1 MRHIFPKGGGPKAGN
16 VEGIAEIIAALEK
29 SATVDV
35 VGTNLI
41 KRKVPYKESIQPE
54 VNESEDHN
62 NGKQTLEDK
71 QKVTPKPAVYKIPK
85 SRVSA
90 KGQ

>member
-1 MRHIFPKGGGPKAGN
+1 MRRIFPKGGGPKAGN
-16 VEGIAEIIAALEK
+16 VEGIAEIMTALEN

-35 VGTNLI
+35 VGSNLI
-41 KRKVPYKESIQPE
+41 RRKIPYKESIQPE
-54 VNESEDHN
+54 VDESEDHN
-62 NGKQTLEDK
+62 NGKRTLDDK

-90 KGQ
+90 KDQ